1 MTKRRGANGTGSMYY
16 DEKRKLY
23 IYRVT
28 VGDKDDGYLRLY
40 KIERNI

>member
-1 MTKRRGANGTGSMYY
+1 MAKCRGANGTGSMHY
-16 DEKRKLY
+16 DKKRKLY
-23 IYRVT
+23 SYRVT